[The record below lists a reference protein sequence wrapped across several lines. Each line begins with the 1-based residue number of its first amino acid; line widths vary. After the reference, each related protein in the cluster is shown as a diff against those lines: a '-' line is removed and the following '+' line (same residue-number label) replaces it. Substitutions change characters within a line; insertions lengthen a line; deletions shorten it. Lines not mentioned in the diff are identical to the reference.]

1 MHRDGFFLLLLLGL
15 WWGILVHR
23 AEAEAVPH
31 ARMTSQDL
39 VIRDGSIL
47 RVEWDGFD
55 LYYALVKI
63 TIWDIDQPS
72 RRNSWYGTNQMGYS
86 IVRVHDMAVTSNAAL
101 EVCTATN
108 FGSTCANLPY
118 YFDIHERVL

>member
-1 MHRDGFFLLLLLGL
+1 MARDGILCLILLGL
-15 WWGILVHR
+15 WWGIMAHR
-23 AEAEAVPH
+23 GGVEAANV
-31 ARMTSQDL
+31 RMTSQDL